1 MNGNNILSEKTKAKL
16 KGELVRIGRVL
27 AASFLNELSNSLDSF
42 YKDIAAKISESATS
56 CPEKSNTEE
65 VETK

>member
-16 KGELVRIGRVL
+16 KGEFVRIGRVL
-27 AASFLNELSNSLDSF
+27 AASLLSELSNSLDSF
-42 YKDIAAKISESATS
+42 HTDIVAKIPKHATS